1 MEGNC
6 VEVREQ
12 RSGSGE
18 GLGYLWLAGK
28 GQGLSG
34 LALGAQGR
42 DGGRLEA
49 WGLV

>member
-1 MEGNC
+1 M
-6 VEVREQ
+6 EVRDQ
-12 RSGSGE
+12 RSGSRE

-28 GQGLSG
+28 GQGLSD

-42 DGGRLEA
+42 YGGRLEA